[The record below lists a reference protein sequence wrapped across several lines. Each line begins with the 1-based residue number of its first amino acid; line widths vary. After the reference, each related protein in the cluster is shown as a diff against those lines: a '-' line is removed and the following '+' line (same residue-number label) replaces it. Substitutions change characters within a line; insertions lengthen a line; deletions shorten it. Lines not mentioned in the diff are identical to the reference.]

1 MSPSSGPSFHHT
13 VDVLVLGAGNAGLSA
28 ATAARTSPS
37 KPSVLVCEKAP
48 HSLAG
53 GNTFYTAASFR
64 TCFPGLD
71 ALLPYLYN
79 PDGSKG
85 LASELVEKIDMVAY
99 TEEDFMNDI
108 QRVTKGRA
116 DKALAE
122 TLVKKSWEAVR
133 WLMEQGCKFQLAFN
147 RQAYDIGGRFK
158 FWGGMVLQ
166 GVGQGKELFRWHT
179 ENAEKHGVDIWWA
192 TPVTRLITD
201 EETGKVLGAEVI
213 HEKKKKRIKA
223 NGGVIMAC
231 GGFEA
236 NPAMRVQYLGPGWD
250 LAHVRGSQHNT
261 GDGHRMAS
269 AVGAQ
274 MTGNFS
280 GCHSVAWDANS
291 PTQMGDRVLTN
302 QYTKSGYP
310 LGVMLNANGH
320 RFVDEGFD
328 MRNFTYAVFGR
339 EILKQPAGIAFQV
352 WDAEG
357 AKWLRKE
364 EYADDVTKN
373 IRASTL
379 EELADILTTK
389 GLKDKA
395 QFLQT
400 IEEYNEAVEAFAAEH
415 SDQKFDPAVKDGVST
430 QSSSKSL
437 QLAKSNWAI
446 PIRKGPFQCVEVTC
460 GITFT
465 FGGLAVHPETAGV
478 ISDATGDCI
487 EGLYCTGELLG
498 GLFWDNYPGGSGLTM
513 GTVMGRIAGSRAAA
527 AAARYGS
534 ES

>member
-1 MSPSSGPSFHHT
+1 MASPPNFHKT

-28 ATAARTSPS
+28 ASTAATHASH
-37 KPSVLVCEKAP
+37 PSVLVVEKAP
-48 HSLAG
+48 HDLAG

-64 TCFPGLD
+64 TCFPSLD

-79 PDGSKG
+79 SDGTKG
-85 LASELVEKIDMVAY
+85 LAPELALRIDMKGY
-99 TEEDFMNDI
+99 SEKDFMEDI
-108 QRVTKGRA
+108 LRVTKGRA
-116 DKALAE
+116 DKALRE
-122 TLVKKSWEAVR
+122 LLVKKSWDAVK
-133 WLMEQGCKFQLAFN
+133 WLMEEGCKFQLAFN
-147 RQAYDIGGRFK
+147 RQAYDVGGRFK

-179 ENAEKHGVDIWWA
+179 ENAERHGVEIWWSSPA
-192 TPVTRLITD
+192 TSLITD
-201 EETGKVLGAEVI
+201 PETGRVLGTEVI
-213 HEKKKKRIKA
+213 HDGKKTRIGA
-223 NGGVIMAC
+223 TGGVIMAC

-236 NPAMRVQYLGPGWD
+236 SPSLRVQYLGPGWD

-261 GDGHRMAS
+261 GDGHKMAS

-274 MTGNFS
+274 LTGNFS

-291 PTQMGDRVLTN
+291 PTQMGDRILTN

-310 LGVMLNANGH
+310 LGVMLNASGR

-339 EILKQPAGIAFQV
+339 EILKQPGGIAFQV

-373 IRASTL
+373 IRADTL
-379 EELADILTTK
+379 AELADALATK

-395 QFLQT
+395 EFLKT
-400 IEEYNEAVEAFAAEH
+400 IEEYNEAVEAFAQEH
-415 SDQKFDPAVKDGVST
+415 PEMKFDPAVKDGVST
-430 QSSSKSL
+430 QSSNKSL
-437 QLAKSNWAI
+437 QLAKSNWAL
-446 PIRKGPFQCVEVTC
+446 PIKKGPFQCVEVTC

-465 FGGLAVHPETAGV
+465 FGGLAVDPKTAGV
-478 ISDATGDCI
+478 ISEATGNTI
-487 EGLYCTGELLG
+487 ESLYCTGELLG

-513 GTVMGRIAGSRAAA
+513 GTVMGRIAGSDAAA
-527 AAARYGS
+527 AAQARKA
-534 ES
+534 